1 MKIAVFG
8 GAGFIGSHFV
18 DKAIYSGA
26 FTQILVVDS
35 LTYAGNLENL
45 KIALR
50 DDRVKFIKSDI
61 LSNIEYED
69 EFTDFDVV
77 VNFAAESHVDR
88 SIDNPLLFAQTNS
101 LGPSVLVNAC
111 MRQNVKR
118 FIQVSTD
125 EVYGPVI
132 TGESVE
138 SSPIL
143 PTSPYA
149 ASKAAGEI
157 IAISYWRTYGYP
169 VIVTRGCNTYGSRQY
184 PEKLIPLAIDRLS
197 RNMAFPQYGN
207 GEQIREWINVE
218 DHAEA
223 ILKIALAGEPGEI
236 YNIGTGER
244 ISNRD
249 LLFTIAR
256 ILGAD
261 VNLIQTAKDRLG
273 HDFRYALDSSKIAS
287 ELSWSPS
294 RTLQKSIAECSTW
307 LEKN

>member
-1 MKIAVFG
+1 
-8 GAGFIGSHFV
+8 
-18 DKAIYSGA
+18 
-26 FTQILVVDS
+26 
-35 LTYAGNLENL
+35 
-45 KIALR
+45 
-50 DDRVKFIKSDI
+50 
-61 LSNIEYED
+61 
-69 EFTDFDVV
+69 
-77 VNFAAESHVDR
+77 
-88 SIDNPLLFAQTNS
+88 
-101 LGPSVLVNAC
+101 
-111 MRQNVKR
+111 
-118 FIQVSTD
+118 
-125 EVYGPVI
+125 
-132 TGESVE
+132 
-138 SSPIL
+138 
-143 PTSPYA
+143 
-149 ASKAAGEI
+149 
-157 IAISYWRTYGYP
+157 
-169 VIVTRGCNTYGSRQY
+169 
-184 PEKLIPLAIDRLS
+184 
-197 RNMAFPQYGN
+197 MAFPQYGN